1 MTHPRPGI
9 RSGDIPPEHAVL
21 LRRIHQLAADATH
34 LRDTLPTID
43 AEATATTALFEQ
55 IAATDRQLSLAE
67 IQARDRGVP
76 ADWIGVVRR
85 FAETGRAWNDDHLL
99 PAPRPAPGRRSTPRV
114 ADDMRQL
121 TDMAALTVARDHLLG
136 INTAEPEPDPAA
148 AHQLRRNMEAL
159 WTRADR
165 TATSIGLGARSRARA
180 FDTVTRDLAQRVETY
195 LRYNHDDLDTH
206 WRSYTH
212 TAIADGVRRSL
223 KSLRRI
229 DRDLTTVDPDAEQP
243 PTPKTLIERARD
255 ALDTAL
261 EKQPEAG
268 PQIDAAIDA
277 AMPDAATATDSWA
290 STTGIDAAA
299 TVVEAYPDAGPDP

>member
-1 MTHPRPGI
+1 MTRPRPGI
-9 RSGDIPPEHAVL
+9 RSGDIPPDHASL

-34 LRDTLPTID
+34 LRDTLPAIG
-43 AEATATTALFEQ
+43 AEATATTAVFEQ
-55 IAATDRQLSLAE
+55 IAAIDRQRSLAE

-76 ADWIGVVRR
+76 ADWVGVVRR
-85 FAETGRAWNDDHLL
+85 LAESGRAWNDDHLL
-99 PAPRPAPGRRSTPRV
+99 PAPRPAPGRRNTPRV

-136 INTAEPEPDPAA
+136 ITTAHAEPDPAA
-148 AHQLRRNMEAL
+148 AQQLRRNMAAL

-180 FDTVTRDLAQRVETY
+180 FNTTTDLAERVEGY
-195 LRYNHDDLDTH
+195 LRYSREDLDTH
-206 WRSYTH
+206 WHSYTS

-229 DRDLTTVDPDAEQP
+229 DRDITTVDPDAKQP
-243 PTPKTLIERARD
+243 PTPKALIEQARH

-261 EKQPEAG
+261 RGQSESGA
-268 PQIDAAIDA
+268 QIDAAVDA
-277 AMPDAATATDSWA
+277 AIPEAATDSWD
-290 STTGIDAAA
+290 STTSVDAGETAA
-299 TVVEAYPDAGPDP
+299 VAAYPDAGPDP